1 MTKILTVMS
10 CHNAEAT
17 VGRAVDSIVA
27 CGGHAICID
36 DGSTDETYEVL
47 AKAEMMTKGGIVAC
61 PHERKSINWQQAMAG
76 LVKDMLSDGW
86 EGPYTHFLGL
96 GADDFLL
103 PGCIEAMGRQD
114 ADIIWAD
121 YYFVNWRGQAVNVS
135 TSGMV
140 APGYVDAATVSEMFA
155 DADNPF
161 QAAWRPSGVACAVRR
176 DLWLD
181 MMLNKRA
188 YELGPH
194 SDTIALNLLACQR
207 GATFIPQK
215 LAAFTLRHKDGKKS
229 YSQASN
235 AGGERPMYY
244 ERAVEYVRR
253 NGDGVSREAKDG
265 ILRKWFPDLH
275 KP

>member
-10 CHNAEAT
+10 CHNAAAT
-17 VGRAVDSIVA
+17 VARAVDSA
-27 CGGHAICID
+27 LMQGGWLLAVN
-36 DGSTDETYEVL
+36 DGSEDGTSEILWRLQADFPMLLIRENPKQ
-47 AKAEMMTKGGIVAC
+47 AD
-61 PHERKSINWQQAMAG
+61 WQEAMAQ
-76 LVKDMLSDGW
+76 VVRTTD
-86 EGPYTHFLGL
+86 YTQITHILGL

-103 PGCIEAMGRQD
+103 PGCIAAMEQQD
-114 ADIIWAD
+114 ADIIWSD
-121 YYFVNWRGQAVNVS
+121 YYFTNWRGQAVGVS

-140 APGYVDAATVSEMFA
+140 SPTYVDGGGVQEMFA

-181 MMLNKRA
+181 MMLDKRA

-215 LAAFTLRHKDGKKS
+215 LAAFTLRHKDGKKG
-229 YSQASN
+229 YSQVSN
-235 AGGERPMYY
+235 AGGERPEYY
-244 ERAVEYVRR
+244 SRACAYIDRHR
-253 NGDGVSREAKDG
+253 GDVSREACHG

-275 KP
+275 Q

>member
-17 VGRAVDSIVA
+17 VARAINSVIRQGGELGVLDDCSTDRTLNIAVECNCAVDNPWQQFRIGA
-27 CGGHAICID
+27 N
-36 DGSTDETYEVL
+36 
-47 AKAEMMTKGGIVAC
+47 
-61 PHERKSINWQQAMAG
+61 PKSSNWQEALAEEVDRWDHVG
-76 LVKDMLSDGW
+76 C
-86 EGPYTHFLGL
+86 THVLGL

-103 PGCIEAMGRQD
+103 PGCIEAMERQD

-155 DADNPF
+155 EQDNPF

-215 LAAFTLRHKDGKKS
+215 LAAFTLRHKGGKKS

>member
-17 VGRAVDSIVA
+17 VRRAIESVARQGAAIYAVDDCSE
-27 CGGHAICID
+27 
-36 DGSTDETYEVL
+36 DETWQEILRADRNDAADVFQWRNEKKAADWQREL
-47 AKAEMMTKGGIVAC
+47 AESAWVITDDNKWSHI
-61 PHERKSINWQQAMAG
+61 
-76 LVKDMLSDGW
+76 
-86 EGPYTHFLGL
+86 LGL

-103 PGCIEAMGRQD
+103 PGCIEAMERQD

-121 YYFVNWRGQAVNVS
+121 YYFTNWRGQAVNVS

-155 DADNPF
+155 EQDNPF

-188 YELGPH
+188 HELGPH

-207 GATFIPQK
+207 GATFLPQK

-235 AGGERPMYY
+235 ANGERPMYY
-244 ERAVEYVRR
+244 ERAVEYVRY

-275 KP
+275 K

>member
-17 VGRAVDSIVA
+17 VGRVIESVLSQ
-27 CGGHAICID
+27 GGWMFALD
-36 DGSTDETYEVL
+36 DASADRTAEKIKTAFGDADNASYALYDEKADDWQRRLAQEVQWL
-47 AKAEMMTKGGIVAC
+47 QKQCHIPA
-61 PHERKSINWQQAMAG
+61 
-76 LVKDMLSDGW
+76 LS
-86 EGPYTHFLGL
+86 HVLGL

-103 PGCIEAMGRQD
+103 PGCIEAMERQD
-114 ADIIWAD
+114 ADVIWAD
-121 YYFVNWRGQAVNVS
+121 YYFVNWRGQAVGVS

-140 APGYVDAATVSEMFA
+140 APGYVDAATVSEMFS

-181 MMLNKRA
+181 MMLGKKA

-207 GATFIPQK
+207 GAAFIPQK
-215 LAAFTLRHKDGKKS
+215 LAAFTLRHKDGKKG

-235 AGGERPMYY
+235 ARGERPMYY
-244 ERAVEYVRR
+244 ERAVDYIHKHGE
-253 NGDGVSREAKDG
+253 GVSVEARDG

-275 KP
+275 K

>member
-17 VGRAVDSIVA
+17 VARAVESVKHQDGYLLAV
-27 CGGHAICID
+27 D
-36 DGSTDETYEVL
+36 DCSTDGTAKAVQDAAADWHVVLRLHEKADNWQRVL
-47 AKAEMMTKGGIVAC
+47 AAMVRGAAIGG
-61 PHERKSINWQQAMAG
+61 R
-76 LVKDMLSDGW
+76 
-86 EGPYTHFLGL
+86 THVLGL
-96 GADDFLL
+96 GADDMLL
-103 PGCIEAMGRQD
+103 PNCIETMEKYD
-114 ADIIWAD
+114 ADIIWGD
-121 YYFVNWRGQAVNVS
+121 YYFTNWRHQAIGVS
-135 TSGMV
+135 TCGYALPLQLDGGEV
-140 APGYVDAATVSEMFA
+140 AERLSASD
-155 DADNPF
+155 DPF
-161 QAAWRPSGVACAVRR
+161 GEVWRPSGVACAVRR

-235 AGGERPMYY
+235 AGGERPAYY
-244 ERAVEYVRR
+244 RKAIEYIEAH
-253 NGDGVSREAKDG
+253 GDGVSREAKDG